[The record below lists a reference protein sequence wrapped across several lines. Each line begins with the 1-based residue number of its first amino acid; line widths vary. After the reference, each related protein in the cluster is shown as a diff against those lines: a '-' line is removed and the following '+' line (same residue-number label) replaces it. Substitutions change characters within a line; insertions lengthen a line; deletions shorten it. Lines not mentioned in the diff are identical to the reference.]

1 MIDIIMV
8 IIIVLATRLGWQRG
22 FIHYSA
28 GILIWILSLFVI
40 LLSSELLA
48 RLIENI
54 SEAYFLWLRPLCF
67 VILLAVSSAYV
78 FNCFD
83 QLSAKF
89 PEKLYKSKIN
99 KFAGL
104 VPGLISGLF
113 YSAVFSLILQ
123 SYTVGLFPQNVGN
136 SLIVSQ
142 LNTYADSHKRIL
154 KNNLNEFGYYF
165 GKVIT
170 IYPKDKEIIRL
181 PFGPAKGVERRD
193 LENDLL
199 LMINEERKKHSLHSL
214 QFDEELTDIARNHS
228 KDMLRR
234 AYFSHYSPEGKNTY
248 QRLQAAGI
256 KYRVAGENLAL
267 AENIHQAHHEL
278 MSSPIHKA
286 NILNKA
292 YTSLGIGIMD
302 AGRNGLMITQMF
314 KN

>member
-1 MIDIIMV
+1 MV

-22 FIHYSA
+22 FIHYST
-28 GILIWILSLFVI
+28 GILIWILSLFII

-54 SEAYFLWLRPLCF
+54 SDTYFLWLRPLCF

-83 QLSAKF
+83 HISAKF
-89 PEKLYKSKIN
+89 PEKLHHCKMN

-123 SYTVGLFPQNVGN
+123 SYTVGSFSQNVSS

-142 LNTYADSHKRIL
+142 LNTYADIHKVYL
-154 KNNLNEFGYYF
+154 KNNLNNFGYYF
-165 GKVIT
+165 GRVIT

-181 PFGPAKGVERRD
+181 PFGPVRGVERSD
-193 LENDLL
+193 LERDLL
-199 LMINEERKKHSLHSL
+199 LMINEERKKHNLDSL
-214 QFDEELTDIARNHS
+214 QFDDELTDFARNHS
-228 KDMLRR
+228 KDMLTR
-234 AYFSHYSPEGKNTY
+234 AYFSHYSPEGGNTF

-256 KYRVAGENLAL
+256 KYRIAGENLAL
-267 AENIHQAHHEL
+267 AENIRQAHHEL

-292 YTSLGIGIMD
+292 FTSSGIGIMD